1 MKKLSMVVGTIF
13 VVVLVWAFHCYAVDN
28 VIHGCYEK
36 YTGHLR
42 IVKNAGAC
50 HRSEHSISWNTSGP
64 AGPKGLQGAVGPA
77 GPQGLQGPQGP
88 QGPIG
93 PQGPQGPQGQASLVS
108 ADKIPR
114 VYDANNKFLGVLPS
128 DLYGAL
134 SFFIPDLSKFIFISP
149 DNGDIV
155 PGVSLWFTTPDC
167 SEAPYVDTSMR
178 FQVVKLGSKYIK
190 AADDV
195 APGLLDV
202 YSTCQTDS
210 SGGCQQCVSTG
221 KISILSPQYKE
232 VQLPFNLPV
241 ALPVSFQ

>member
-13 VVVLVWAFHCYAVDN
+13 VVVLVWPFHCYAVDN

-64 AGPKGLQGAVGPA
+64 AGPKGPQGAVGPA

-93 PQGPQGPQGQASLVS
+93 PQGPQGPQGQAPLVS
-108 ADKIPR
+108 ADKMPR
-114 VYDANNKFLGVLPS
+114 AYDANKQFLGVLPS
-128 DLYGAL
+128 DMYGLL
-134 SFFIPDLSKFIFISP
+134 SVFIPDVSKFIFILP
-149 DNGDIV
+149 DNGDIA
-155 PGVSLWFTTPDC
+155 PGVYLYFAGDGCTGDS
-167 SEAPYVDTSMR
+167 YVDTSMR
-178 FQVVKLGSKYIK
+178 FQVAKLGSKYIK

-195 APGLLDV
+195 APV
-202 YSTCQTDS
+202 STPVKSFCTTDS
-210 SGGCQQCVSTG
+210 SGGCQCASYDAT
-221 KISILSPQYKE
+221 ILSFKYTE